1 MLNIPFF
8 PTYDGSQGRISFS
21 PYSFFFKENEKER
34 DLDYETVENNTLLLK
49 DKRAIWNVD
58 DYPFYISREIHIANA
73 DRLYGQ
79 EGIACSDATIGV
91 AIKWSSKDSNRRDVF
106 DLGEIVNTKE
116 EQRLKIEKGVLNG
129 LRGKVE
135 LTTIIYLKKNGIPQN
150 GEAHLAN
157 IPGTILGELDTTN
170 ICLDG
175 SGSIFPIFVTSIP
188 GGPLWDVTCNWEDA
202 SVDSFEETVSIVFN
216 SNHRN
221 YRYINRN
228 DKKFNSQLLIEILA
242 SALTLVI
249 EKMREDDKDFS
260 SFTYCSEGSVA
271 AAIRYFQ
278 DKLDVDLGTP
288 LKSSKS
294 LRLLLEKRFT
304 L

>member
-1 MLNIPFF
+1 MINIPFF
-8 PTYDGSQGRISFS
+8 PIYDRSQGRITFT
-21 PYSFFFKENEKER
+21 PYRFFFKDKEEER
-34 DLDYETVENNTLLLK
+34 ELTCEFESNTILLK
-49 DKRAIWNVD
+49 DERAIWNVD
-58 DYPFYISREIHIANA
+58 DYPFYISREIHITNA
-73 DRLYGQ
+73 DQLYGQ
-79 EGIACSDATIGV
+79 EGIACLNATIGV

-106 DLGEIVNTKE
+106 DLGEIINTRE
-116 EQRLKIEKGVLNG
+116 EQRLKIEKGILDG

-150 GEAHLAN
+150 GESHLAN
-157 IPGTILGELDTTN
+157 IPGTILGELDTTS
-170 ICLDG
+170 IRLDG

-216 SNHRN
+216 SNHKN
-221 YRYINRN
+221 YKYINRKDRN
-228 DKKFNSQLLIEILA
+228 FNGQLLIEILA

-260 SFTYCSEGSVA
+260 SFAYCGEGSVA

-278 DKLDVDLGTP
+278 DKLEVDLGTP
-288 LKSSKS
+288 LKASKS
-294 LRLLLEKRFT
+294 LRLLLEKRFS